1 MGKRKTPTCR
11 ITEGGLI
18 MKVSEFIEHLKMFG
32 EDTEVYVQTTPNDLC
47 QPINRKLIGIIEA
60 SHNESYGFT
69 PHKVLITAYIP
80 HDAQKGV

>member
-1 MGKRKTPTCR
+1 
-11 ITEGGLI
+11 

-32 EDTEVYVQTTPNDLC
+32 EETEVYVQTTPNDLC
-47 QPINRKLIGIIEA
+47 QPINRKLISTIEA
-60 SHNESYGFT
+60 SHNERYGFT